1 MPARGSSAVIVNH
14 RVALSCAKA
23 RSAVTSHRVEYIA
36 TRPGCDRAA
45 TEVDVERARER
56 EALVGYVGYRP
67 GSTAL
72 FGADGAVSLAEAR
85 RRLDACGGALVCS
98 VVAVRRE
105 DCERFGLDTKEGWQA
120 FARANLTREYARLM
134 GVPESRVEWVAAH
147 HLNSS
152 ANQHIHVLAYDKEGG
167 FDRLLAK
174 PDIERVRENF
184 TEAAIRPE
192 AERLGIARELAR
204 DNAARAVRAVG
215 ADALGEGV
223 ALPAEGRISYGHLR
237 RYHPDAARR
246 VEAAVGRAAK
256 ASPELR
262 RAMGDYSGACREIT
276 DLRGLSGV
284 ERAAYLAK
292 VEEDM
297 RSLACNA
304 ALREIVPDRTERPA
318 DPHAPRAA
326 PDGGPATARRREKA
340 VRREL
345 SACTSARQ
353 KASISDAVRRQRP
366 VPRSAV
372 SGCPTIEA
380 IARRSPEL
388 LGSMLDQATKAAPQA
403 CGEDLGGEA
412 GREAVHALSRL
423 ASTAIHYAP
432 GPLGDA
438 GRVAAAVVR
447 PIKKTMTI

>member
-14 RVALSCAKA
+14 RVALSGTKA
-23 RSAVTSHRVEYIA
+23 RSAVTSDRVEYIA

-45 TEVDVERARER
+45 TEADVERARER
-56 EALVGYVGYRP
+56 EALVGYVGCRP

-72 FGADGAVSLAEAR
+72 FGADGAV
-85 RRLDACGGALVCS
+85 VCS

-134 GVPESRVEWVAAH
+134 GIPESRVEWVAAH

-192 AERLGIARELAR
+192 VERLGIARELAR

-215 ADALGEGV
+215 AGVLGEGV
-223 ALPAEGRISYGHLR
+223 ALPAEGRISYAHLR
-237 RYHPDAARR
+237 RYRPDAARR

-262 RAMGDYSGACREIT
+262 RAMSDYSEACREIA
-276 DLRGLSGV
+276 DLRRLAGA

-292 VEEDM
+292 AETDM
-297 RSLACNA
+297 RSRACNA
-304 ALREIVPDRTERPA
+304 ALREVAPDRAERPA
-318 DPHAPRAA
+318 DPRAPRAA
-326 PDGGPATARRREKA
+326 PDGGPATARRREKV

-353 KASISDAVRRQRP
+353 KASISDAARRQHP
-366 VPRSAV
+366 VPRGAV

-388 LGSMLDQATKAAPQA
+388 LGSVLDQATKAAPQA
-403 CGEDLGGEA
+403 RREDLGDEA
-412 GREAVHALSRL
+412 GREAMHALPRL
-423 ASTAIHYAP
+423 ASTAIYYAP